1 MLLLLVDSQIRFG
14 RQCKIK
20 QHRVLWVDAY
30 TYNIQNLGVIS
41 FLSYVYFKWFS
52 EWMPFLS
59 ELLLLALTYLSF
71 YSLML
76 TLPPPPDLIFSLFS
90 WIISLFLY
98 GWYLRIMF
106 CSILDFVPTC
116 CTSLFTHSLS
126 LHSNICE
133 HVASLWRVFQEQ
145 PSWFMLPLSLCPD
158 ILIFLWCE
166 CQVDTRDMVT
176 LISPKQSFLLLL
188 ISLRLVSLV

>member
-1 MLLLLVDSQIRFG
+1 MEVLSQSLKIHTNVIIKKSVMLLLLVDSQIRFD

-20 QHRVLWVDAY
+20 QHCVLWVDAY
-30 TYNIQNLGVIS
+30 TYNIQNLGVMS

-76 TLPPPPDLIFSLFS
+76 TLPQPPDLIFSLFS
-90 WIISLFLY
+90 WIITLFLY

-106 CSILDFVPTC
+106 CSILDFVSTC

-133 HVASLWRVFQEQ
+133 HVASLWRVFQE
-145 PSWFMLPLSLCPD
+145 
-158 ILIFLWCE
+158 
-166 CQVDTRDMVT
+166 
-176 LISPKQSFLLLL
+176 
-188 ISLRLVSLV
+188 